1 MSCAHLHEMKQRE
14 LFFYLRG
21 FYSKEEIAGL
31 FYPIVSRSFDFR
43 NFVFEN
49 YRKVHSLKELIDLSP
64 MSRST
69 FLRRF
74 KSEFNDTAHD
84 WMLKQTCQR
93 IVGEIAC
100 PETTIKDLM
109 AKFGFDS
116 HSSFNRFCKANFH
129 CTPSELIRRYRKD
142 VSCR

>member
-1 MSCAHLHEMKQRE
+1 
-14 LFFYLRG
+14 
-21 FYSKEEIAGL
+21 
-31 FYPIVSRSFDFR
+31 
-43 NFVFEN
+43 
-49 YRKVHSLKELIDLSP
+49 

-116 HSSFNRFCKANFH
+116 HSGFNRFCKANFH
-129 CTPSELIRRYRKD
+129 CTPSEPDTQIPQGRVMQIATQYLTGIHTD
-142 VSCR
+142 TSCVSRIARPSETPARHPTSGL